1 MNNMPRE
8 VSKAVMVVAALLCA
22 AAPAA
27 ACGPNLG
34 PVGTALLIAVLLA
47 FKIAPLLFALL
58 VVGLMSKVWTW
69 ATRSEP
75 LRGQVTVLRPLGL

>member
-1 MNNMPRE
+1 MNNMPKE
-8 VSKAVMVVAALLCA
+8 VSKAVMAIAALVCS

-27 ACGPNLG
+27 ACGPNFG
-34 PVGTALLIAVLLA
+34 PVGTALLIAALLA
-47 FKIAPLLFALL
+47 LKVAPLLFALL
-58 VVGLMSKVWTW
+58 VVGMVPKVWTW